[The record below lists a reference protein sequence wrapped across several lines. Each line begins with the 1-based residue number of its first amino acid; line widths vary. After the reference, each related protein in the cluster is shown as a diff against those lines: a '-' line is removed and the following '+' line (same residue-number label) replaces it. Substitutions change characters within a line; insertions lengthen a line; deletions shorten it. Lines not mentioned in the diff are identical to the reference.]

1 MRQYNYETIHEAAV
15 ARPLG
20 WCYTLDSEQRIKEA
34 RKGKEKMAYIVIVLV
49 CFLSS
54 VIGAICGI
62 GGGVIIKP
70 VLDAT
75 GIMAVTT
82 ISFLSGCTVLSMSV
96 VSMYKNMKAK
106 RDFVFDKVFATV
118 LALGGVVGGLSGKEI
133 YQRVIDSLADSSRVG
148 AIQAFVLM
156 LVTAGTLVY
165 TIFKSR
171 IHTHRLES
179 KAVVFIIGIVLGV
192 MSSFLGIGGGPI
204 NLVVLFFFFSMA
216 TKQAAM
222 YSIYVIMFS
231 QIASLVSTIVKGNVP
246 PFEPAILAVMIA
258 SGVLGGLVGSKINK
272 KIDNQT
278 VDKLFMGAMAVIIC
292 INIYNI
298 FRYM

>member
-1 MRQYNYETIHEAAV
+1 MEYA
-15 ARPLG
+15 
-20 WCYTLDSEQRIKEA
+20 
-34 RKGKEKMAYIVIVLV
+34 VIVLV

-96 VSMYKNMKAK
+96 VSLYKNLRAK
-106 RDFVFDKVFATV
+106 RDFEFDKAFATV
-118 LALGGVVGGLSGKEI
+118 LALGGVVGGLAGKDL
-133 YQRVIDSLADSSRVG
+133 YQGVIGRLTDTSRVG

-165 TIFKSR
+165 TIFKEK
-171 IHTHRLES
+171 IHTRKLKS
-179 KAVVFIIGIVLGV
+179 KVLTFGIGIVLGI

-204 NLVVLFFFFSMA
+204 NLVVLFFCFSMA

-231 QIASLVSTIVKGNVP
+231 QIASLLSSLIKGNVP
-246 PFEPAILAVMIA
+246 PFAPVILGVMIA
-258 SGVLGGLVGSKINK
+258 AGVAGGLVGSKINK
-272 KIDNQT
+272 KIDNRT
-278 VDKLFMGAMAVIIC
+278 VDKLFMGAMGMIIC